1 MEKVEKAALK
11 KEEPVAVPNHTEKI
25 KSQVLA
31 KIGKPPRLDR
41 VEVSR
46 HHGGNYRVNIWEQ
59 PEPNK
64 NIAVTIGARIR
75 SSYYLKV
82 SDTGEIIHSNP
93 PLDQI
98 VLFGLN
104 LPFLDTSLDHPHSLT
119 HQDRLTEM
127 LNYRTYL

>member
-1 MEKVEKAALK
+1 MEKVEKAATK

-31 KIGKPPRLDR
+31 KIGKPPRLDH

-46 HHGGNYRVNIWEQ
+46 HHNGNYRINIWEQ

-64 NIAVTIGARIR
+64 NIAVTSGARIR

-82 SDTGEIIHSNP
+82 SDTGEIIDSNP
-93 PLDQI
+93 PLNK
-98 VLFGLN
+98 LC
-104 LPFLDTSLDHPHSLT
+104 SSA
-119 HQDRLTEM
+119 
-127 LNYRTYL
+127 